1 VWDAGDVGG
10 GDAAASL
17 EVSDSASVPLELSL
31 LCRFGMI
38 LKVYGV
44 VWSVLGMREAIAAHQ
59 DIHRTASKSDP
70 ELDAKFHTALVQ
82 MYSLLALSV
91 SRWWI
96 TLARA
101 RVHELARTMVSRH
114 KSKKYFLPAEERLRR
129 HPFLGRQQAFSITDP
144 WWIM

>member
-1 VWDAGDVGG
+1 MERSWYVVNVPVKHSG
-10 GDAAASL
+10 AAMASL
-17 EVSDSASVPLELSL
+17 RADQQEQT
-31 LCRFGMI
+31 G
-38 LKVYGV
+38 
-44 VWSVLGMREAIAAHQ
+44 REAIAAHQ